1 MGLVG
6 FKRGKEGR
14 VSVRWLG
21 CGGSV
26 LRPWV
31 GVLRHEL
38 FSDMAE
44 RERNGETVLKLF
56 EKGKREEASFTREKE
71 REVGVGC
78 VRCRF
83 LYNLFNCC
91 LIF

>member
-14 VSVRWLG
+14 FNGRWLG

-31 GVLRHEL
+31 GVLRHEFL
-38 FSDMAE
+38 SDMAE

-56 EKGKREEASFTREKE
+56 EKERERKLHSREKKRE
-71 REVGVGC
+71 VVVGC
-78 VRCRF
+78 VRSRF
-83 LYNLFNCC
+83 LSELFNFC